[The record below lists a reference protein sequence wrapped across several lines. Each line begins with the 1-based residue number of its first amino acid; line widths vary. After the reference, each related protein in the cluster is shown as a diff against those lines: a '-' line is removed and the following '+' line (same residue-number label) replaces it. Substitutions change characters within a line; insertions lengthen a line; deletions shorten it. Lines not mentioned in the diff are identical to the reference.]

1 MNTITYLEEVA
12 KLTATGSDYAVAK
25 LLDISE
31 DAIRM
36 WRKRGSI
43 PDAATC
49 FKMADILHIEREE
62 VLINVNLAG
71 AKKPSDR
78 KVWTQLAGKAM
89 SAVSAICLLSLS
101 NSGDSWAIDQ
111 QKTSLET
118 SSMAQK
124 SDGTRN
130 NEVTNPNNSL
140 YYVKCWASKIR
151 RIINTVAARMTLAGY
166 AA

>member
-1 MNTITYLEEVA
+1 MTLWDYIDEVR
-12 KLTATGSDYAVAK
+12 KLTDTQTNYAVAK
-25 LLDISE
+25 FLEIPETTLNTWK
-31 DAIRM
+31 R
-36 WRKRGSI
+36 RGSI

-49 FKMADILHIEREE
+49 FKIADVLHIEREQ
-62 VLINVNLAG
+62 VLIDVNLAG
-71 AKKPSDR
+71 AKTPR
-78 KVWTQLAGKAM
+78 EQKVWAQLAGKAM

-130 NEVTNPNNSL
+130 NEVTNQNNSL
-140 YYVKCWASKIR
+140 YYVK
-151 RIINTVAARMTLAGY
+151 L
-166 AA
+166 